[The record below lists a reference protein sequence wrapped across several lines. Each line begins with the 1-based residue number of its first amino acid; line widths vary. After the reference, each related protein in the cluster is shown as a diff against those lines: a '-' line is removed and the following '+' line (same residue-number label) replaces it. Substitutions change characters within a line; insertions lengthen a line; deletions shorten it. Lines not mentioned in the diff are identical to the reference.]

1 MADPPPRD
9 RRGALIQSTSLNGID
24 FVAVDALDQ
33 SRLTVHFLN
42 AVALSG
48 GKVSAAVTGG
58 DSVPAVP
65 LDSIKPA
72 DWGSDAEG
80 RPLLSLRAQIA
91 GDFSDY
97 TLTLTIPPADP
108 QLIDL
113 AFASSRFSFKAN
125 CPSDF
130 DCAGP
135 LPDCPPDET
144 PVSPIDYLAKD
155 FLSFRRTLLDFSSLR
170 YPDWV
175 ERSEADFGMMFAEV
189 LAAAADDL
197 SYLQDRVAAEAMLET
212 ATQRR
217 SLVSLARLVD
227 YEPRPA
233 TSGTTW
239 LQLTVSA
246 PGPVAPGIQVSA
258 PAPDGG
264 LIAFETG
271 EGLADS
277 ATVALDPVWNYDPGI
292 LPYWFDDSDRCLP
305 AGATE
310 MWVEGDGY
318 GFTEGQPILIQTD
331 LPDDSRRRLVRL
343 VAVAGVVGFEA
354 TDPLFG
360 DTPVTRIRWRAEDA
374 LDRAIDLTRT
384 RLGGNL
390 VRATQGARHS
400 ESFAIGTRPPSAPEA
415 ALAIA
420 RRGPNGDE
428 ASPNWVHRYPLS
440 RGPLA
445 WLSGAKP
452 DDAPTPE
459 LTLAQTQ
466 PTARPWAFA
475 PSLLR
480 AESTD
485 LDVTVDPVAWR
496 AVGFSDRSV
505 PTHYEI
511 DGDSGSTLRFG
522 DGVFGAA
529 PAEADLFTVTYR
541 VGVGA
546 AGNVAEDTIT
556 RLDPATAGNVSG
568 ARNPFPV
575 TDGADAETRDQIV
588 RRAPQAFRA
597 RQFRAVRPEDYQ
609 AHAETLPWVQK
620 AGTAFRWTGSW
631 LTVFTA
637 ADPKGAERV
646 DVARELELVELLNR
660 RRLAGYESYAPP
672 PQYLSL
678 DLRIEICALPG
689 WLDGDVEAGVLAKLG
704 SAARDGGEGG
714 FFFADRFT
722 FGSPLYRSRLEA
734 AIQDV
739 PGVLGVRSI
748 FYRQRGSFSGFIDM
762 PEAVTPSTRQIV
774 RVDNDPSWPERGTV
788 RVTVEGGR

>member
-9 RRGALIQSTSLNGID
+9 RRGELIRSTTLNGID
-24 FVAVDALDQ
+24 FVAVDAADSTKLQ
-33 SRLTVHFLN
+33 VHFLN
-42 AVALSG
+42 SVDLSG
-48 GKVSAAVTGG
+48 AKVTASISGG

-65 LDSIKPA
+65 VDAITPA

-80 RPLLSLRAQIA
+80 RPVLALSAQIA

-97 TLTLTIPPADP
+97 TLTLSIPPADP

-113 AFASSRFSFKAN
+113 VFASSRFSFKAN

-130 DCAGP
+130 DCAPPP
-135 LPDCPPDET
+135 LSCPPDDT
-144 PVSPIDYLAKD
+144 AVPPIDYLAKD
-155 FLSFRRTLLDFSSLR
+155 YLSFRRALLDFSSLR

-175 ERSEADFGMMFAEV
+175 ERSEADFGLMFAEV

-246 PGPVAPGIQVSA
+246 AGTVAPGIQVSA

-264 LIAFETG
+264 LIPFEIG

-277 ATVALDPVWNYDPGI
+277 LPVQVDKVWNHGI
-292 LPYWFDDSDRCLP
+292 LPYWFDDEDRCLS

-310 MWVEGDGY
+310 MWVAGDGF
-318 GFTEGQPILIQTD
+318 GFTDGQPILIQTD
-331 LPDDSRRRLVRL
+331 LPGHSQRRLVHL

-360 DTPVTRIRWRAEDA
+360 NAPVTRIRWRSEGA

-384 RLGGNL
+384 TLGGNL
-390 VRATQGARHS
+390 VKATQGARVI
-400 ESFAIGTRPPSAPEA
+400 ETFAIGSRPPSAPSA
-415 ALAIA
+415 VIAIA

-428 ASPNWVHRYPLS
+428 ATPNWVHRYPLG
-440 RGPLA
+440 RAPLA
-445 WLSGAKP
+445 WLAGEKAQDPPLPEMALLQTMPSARRWNFAAHLL
-452 DDAPTPE
+452 DSDPTD
-459 LTLAQTQ
+459 
-466 PTARPWAFA
+466 RV
-475 PSLLR
+475 
-480 AESTD
+480 
-485 LDVTVDPVAWR
+485 VTVDPVAWR
-496 AVGFSDRSV
+496 AVGFTDTGT
-505 PTHYEI
+505 PTHYEV
-511 DGDSGSTLRFG
+511 DGDGGSTIRFG
-522 DGVFGAA
+522 DDVFGAA
-529 PAEADLFTVTYR
+529 PAEQDVFTLTYR

-556 RLDPATAGNVSG
+556 RVDPATAGVVTG
-568 ARNPFPV
+568 ARNPFAV
-575 TDGADAETRDQIV
+575 TDGADSETRDQIV

-597 RQFRAVRPEDYQ
+597 WQFRAVRPEDYE
-609 AHAETLPWVQK
+609 AHAETLSWVQE
-620 AGTAFRWTGSW
+620 AGTSFRWTGSW

-637 ADPKGAERV
+637 ADPRGAERV
-646 DVARELELVELLNR
+646 DLARELELVELLNR

-678 DLRIEICALPG
+678 DLLIEICAQPG
-689 WLDGDVEAGVLAKLG
+689 WLDGDVEAGVLARLG
-704 SAARDGGEGG
+704 SADRGGTSG

-734 AIQDV
+734 AIQEV

-748 FYRQRGSFSGFIDM
+748 TYRQRGSFSGFADM
-762 PEAVTPSTRQIV
+762 PEAVTPGSRQIV
-774 RVDNDPSWPERGTV
+774 RVDNDPDWPERGTIQV
-788 RVTVEGGR
+788 RVEGGR